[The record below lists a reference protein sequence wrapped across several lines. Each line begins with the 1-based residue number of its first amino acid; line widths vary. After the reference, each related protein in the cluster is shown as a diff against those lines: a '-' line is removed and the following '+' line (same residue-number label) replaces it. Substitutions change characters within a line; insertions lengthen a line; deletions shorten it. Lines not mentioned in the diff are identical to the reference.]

1 MSWEKAQK
9 TTELLFGLIRIFSL
23 LFKFALSIYVSHEI
37 NHKNLEKLNQ
47 SIKQTICNILSV
59 INRYQLVT
67 FHFHNLSFSY
77 DQSSWD
83 VFKVTIFRGSK
94 EPFAKDKGEPEAGD
108 Q

>member
-1 MSWEKAQK
+1 MYRMK
-9 TTELLFGLIRIFSL
+9 L
-23 LFKFALSIYVSHEI
+23 I

-47 SIKQTICNILSV
+47 SIKKTICNISPV
-59 INRYQLVT
+59 TKPNQLVT
-67 FHFHNLSFSY
+67 FNFHNLSFPY

-108 Q
+108 K